1 MVVAKL
7 IAIDFDNVLFKDAYP
22 KVGEPILENIEK
34 VKTLGKQNSLI
45 LWTCREGEPLK
56 EALKACEE
64 HGLKFNGVNSNPD
77 WLVASWDGNDCRKL
91 GVDFFV
97 DDKNATLDWLLE
109 DKKCLCVYDKD
120 TTLECLLEDKK
131 SLSVENDAINHPS
144 HYTQGKI
151 ECINYIEDKNFNYH
165 LGNAIKYITRA
176 GLKDPSK
183 TIEDLKKA
191 VWYINREIARRQ
203 NNEK

>member
-7 IAIDFDNVLFKDAYP
+7 IAVDFDNVLFKDAYP

-109 DKKCLCVYDKD
+109 DKKCLC
-120 TTLECLLEDKK
+120 
-131 SLSVENDAINHPS
+131 NDVKNDVINHPS

-151 ECINYIEDKNFNYH
+151 ECIDYIEDKNFNYH

-203 NNEK
+203 KNEK